1 MNVIELIAELSTY
14 NPYAKVEVIAHNK
27 VEDFSITCYGN
38 AGDTKKD
45 CIDVSLCVDRLCVND
60 TQEVIL
66 KEIKVEF
73 DSHTDDW
80 LRNRMEEEKQRI
92 ANIVHPYKG
101 IKTNKSLKEI
111 NVQAKRNL
119 WQANMIGQ

>member
-1 MNVIELIAELSTY
+1 MNRNIS
-14 NPYAKVEVIAHNK
+14 K
-27 VEDFSITCYGN
+27 
-38 AGDTKKD
+38 
-45 CIDVSLCVDRLCVND
+45 
-60 TQEVIL
+60 
-66 KEIKVEF
+66 KEILRMMKEFF

-111 NVQAKRNL
+111 LKPTIVDCNISEIIN
-119 WQANMIGQ
+119 G